1 MAEPV
6 VSEPQ
11 QIVKRVI
18 GNRKALV
25 DNSLDTGA
33 PMILGVGLYM
43 RHLESGRVYP
53 YEKEGAKRED
63 VEVFRRDAAGKE
75 HLIPKPKKVKKSPFE
90 RDRANNFEGPQLQ
103 QRTE

>member
-1 MAEPV
+1 MAEMQTV
-6 VSEPQ
+6 
-11 QIVKRVI
+11 VKRVI

-25 DNSLDTGA
+25 DNSLDTGG

-63 VEVFRRDAAGKE
+63 VEIFRRDAAGNETK
-75 HLIPKPKKVKKSPFE
+75 IVKPKKVKKSPFE
-90 RDRANNFEGPQLQ
+90 RERASNFEGPAQE
-103 QRTE
+103 RTE